1 MRGRA
6 TLSDPQRQNGGLL
19 MAILTE
25 RAHNAAQPALHHT
38 SGPPC
43 PVQPPQWSRRSC
55 LATTWCHDQ
64 ARVPPLPAR
73 QTNHGFVIGFFD
85 QRCRGSAVIWW

>member
-43 PVQPPQWSRRSC
+43 PVLPVARHAPCNRPSDHGAHASQR
-55 LATTWCHDQ
+55 HDVMI
-64 ARVPPLPAR
+64 RLGCRPCLPAKPI
-73 QTNHGFVIGFFD
+73 TGL
-85 QRCRGSAVIWW
+85 